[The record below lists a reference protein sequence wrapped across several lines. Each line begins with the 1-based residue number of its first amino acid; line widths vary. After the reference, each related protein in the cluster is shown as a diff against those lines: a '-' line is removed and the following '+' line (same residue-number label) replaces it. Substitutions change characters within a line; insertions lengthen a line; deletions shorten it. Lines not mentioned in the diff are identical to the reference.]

1 MTRTS
6 FYWGQKMKA
15 ELLKGF
21 FEGRERAT
29 LLAERAEKT
38 HSDYKRAASDVLTD
52 DLGSEFVVTKAHLL
66 ALCDAVA
73 KGELKAQHLE
83 IIASVLVRS
92 DKFIWDPTSSAG
104 ALVSK
109 VIYAW
114 EAPEINYVLTP
125 LTVKKFARLLTTGE
139 DTFDAADWS
148 ALPKVRV

>member
-1 MTRTS
+1 
-6 FYWGQKMKA
+6 MKA

-29 LLAERAEKT
+29 LLAERAEKA
-38 HSDYKRAASDVLTD
+38 HNDFKRAESDALTD
-52 DLGSEFVVTKAHLL
+52 DLAAEFAVTKDHLL
-66 ALCDAVA
+66 ALCAAVDR
-73 KGELKAQHLE
+73 GDLKARHLE

-92 DKFIWDPTSSAG
+92 EKFIWDPTSAAG

-125 LTVKKFARLLTTGE
+125 ATVKKFARLLQTGQ
-139 DTFDAADWS
+139 DTFDSADWS
-148 ALPKVRV
+148 ALPKIRV